1 MRDTAARQPSPFGAQ
16 LRRHR
21 ESAGLSQEELAE
33 RAGLT
38 AKAIGA
44 LERGER
50 RRPYPHTIQL
60 LADALELDE
69 ASRSGLIVAARPP
82 APALAKGDV
91 FFVGRA
97 RELDRLQA
105 CWDRVAAG
113 GSAVV
118 TVVGEAGIGKTSVA
132 RAFGG
137 AAARRGGLV
146 LWGRSFE
153 DSWQPPYGPWVDALT
168 RYATGVGSE
177 RLRAELGQGAPSIG
191 RVVPVMRAVLPD
203 LPDPPSLASD
213 DERLRLF
220 DAISRFLLAVSERQP
235 VLLVFDDLHW
245 ADLDSLRL
253 LRHVINYAGLGRVL
267 ILGTY
272 RDPEIGLT
280 REHPL
285 RATLAALRRETYYEQ
300 IDVSGLGPDELAVYL
315 ENYAGA
321 QLAGN
326 LVQRIAEE
334 TQGNPFYAGEL
345 VRHLAEGG
353 TVLAGASGE
362 TEVSIQAVDIPEG
375 VREVVGTRV
384 ARLSGDTR
392 GLLSLAAGLG
402 AGFDFVVLEHLTGL
416 SENTLLDCLDEA
428 LEAGLI
434 RVATEHPPT
443 YEFVHAI
450 VRHALYQQLNPDRRA
465 RLHRR
470 IAVTLER
477 IYADRELEHAAEIAA
492 QYHASAAVAGADK
505 GVHYAVAVAW
515 QAKAAFAHER
525 AVAFLYMAR
534 DLAAGSPPSERAEVL
549 RRLAL
554 AEADALRLDEARTS
568 GELAFEAMQ
577 LTDAALEESADFLG
591 TLARALKD
599 AGADPVS
606 WESLVDRGLALVG
619 NERGLAW
626 ARLEL
631 LRDHYEPIRS
641 GPIRAGRWLGR
652 DPQAVAIARLDG
664 DENDYARTLD
674 YLDWRTRA
682 ETESLLTLVRTW
694 SRPLAIIRGLE
705 VAGRD
710 LMYRHGAF
718 VEARGVFEDLLEA
731 SERFGSLEARGDAL
745 AHIGATQCSTGD
757 LTGLRESLT
766 RAGEAIARLGASHR
780 LKLITTSL
788 AVCLAYFVDGDWELL
803 GDAAKEHATGDASLR
818 SPVGMIAA
826 SYVALCT
833 ARAGH
838 TAEARRWIEHVVA
851 ASEAIPATTY
861 AQNWVLARCAAVVWE
876 IEAAEYAPRMSRLLA
891 ALASAGVGDPG
902 VFGPLDLSLARM
914 TALLSDRESADDQFE
929 RAIAKLE
936 ALGHGPAKA
945 IAQHD
950 FACAL
955 MRSRR
960 RDDERFKPLLDQA
973 VASFGAYG
981 MAGWVARAG
990 PLRDSFGEHQRPH

>member
-1 MRDTAARQPSPFGAQ
+1 MRDTAARQPSAFGAQ
-16 LRRHR
+16 LRHHR

-60 LADALELDE
+60 LADALGLDE
-69 ASRSGLIVAARPP
+69 PSRSALIVAARHP
-82 APALAKGDV
+82 APTLVDGDG

-97 RELDRLQA
+97 RELERLQA

-113 GSAVV
+113 GSGIV

-132 RAFGG
+132 RAFG
-137 AAARRGGLV
+137 AAATRQRAMV

-153 DSWQPPYGPWVDALT
+153 GDWQPPYGPWVDAIT
-168 RYATGVGSE
+168 RYASGVDPE
-177 RLRAELGQGAPSIG
+177 RIRAELGQGAPSIA
-191 RVVPVMRAVLPD
+191 RVVPGVRAVLPD

-220 DAISRFLLAVSERQP
+220 DAIGRFLLAVSERQP
-235 VLLVFDDLHW
+235 VLLVLDDLHW

-253 LRHVINYAGLGRVL
+253 LRHVTGYAGLGRVL

-285 RATLAALRRETYYEQ
+285 RATLGALRRETHYEQ
-300 IDVSGLGPDELAVYL
+300 IDVSGLAPDDLAAYL

-321 QLAGN
+321 QLSRD
-326 LVQRIAEE
+326 LVRLIAEE
-334 TQGNPFYAGEL
+334 TRGNPFYAGEL
-345 VRHLAEGG
+345 VRDLAEGG

-362 TEVSIQAVDIPEG
+362 AEVSIQAVDVPAG

-392 GLLSLAAGLG
+392 LLLSLAAGLG
-402 AGFDFVVLEHLTGL
+402 AGFDFDILEQLTEL
-416 SENTLLDCLDEA
+416 SEDTLLGCLDEA

-434 RVATEHPPT
+434 RVATDHPPT

-450 VRHALYQQLNPDRRA
+450 VRHALYRQLNPDRRA

-470 IAVTLER
+470 IAIALER
-477 IYADRELEHAAEIAA
+477 AYADRELEHAAAIAA
-492 QYHASAAVAGADK
+492 HYHASASVPGADK
-505 GVHYAVAVAW
+505 GVRYALAVAW

-525 AVAFLYMAR
+525 AVAFLRMAR
-534 DLAAGSPPSERAEVL
+534 DLAVGSPPSERAEIL

-554 AEADALRLDEARTS
+554 AEADALRLDEARAS

-577 LTDAALEESADFLG
+577 LAEAEPHESADFLA

-599 AGADPVS
+599 AGASAMS

-619 NERGLAW
+619 TQRGLAW

-631 LRDHYEPIRS
+631 LRDHYEPIQS

-652 DPQAVAIARLDG
+652 DPQAVAIARLEG
-664 DENDYARTLD
+664 DEDDYARTLD
-674 YLDWRTRA
+674 YLDWRTRG
-682 ETESLLTLVRTW
+682 ETESLLALVRTW
-694 SRPLAIIRGLE
+694 SRPPAIIRGLE

-718 VEARGVFEDLLEA
+718 AEARKVFEDLLEA

-757 LTGLRESLT
+757 LTGLRESLR
-766 RAGEAIARLGASHR
+766 RASEAIAGLGASHR

-788 AVCLAYFVDGDWELL
+788 AVGLAYFVEGDWERLS
-803 GDAAKEHATGDASLR
+803 DAAKEHATSDASLR
-818 SPVGMIAA
+818 SPVGLIAA
-826 SYVALCT
+826 SYVGLCA

-838 TAEARRWIEHVVA
+838 TSEARRWIEHVVA

-861 AQNWVLARCAAVVWE
+861 AQNWVIARCAAVVWE
-876 IEAAEYAPRMSRLLA
+876 IEAAEYAPTTLRLLA
-891 ALASAGVGDPG
+891 ELARAGVGDPG

-914 TALLSDRESADDQFE
+914 AAMLGDGESAERHFE
-929 RAIAKLE
+929 RAITKLE

-945 IAQHD
+945 IAEYD
-950 FACAL
+950 FARAL
-955 MRSRR
+955 QRTGKPEDDRIRR
-960 RDDERFKPLLDQA
+960 LADQA
-973 VASFGAYG
+973 VSAFDAYG
-981 MAGWVARAG
+981 MAGWVARSG
-990 PLRDSFGEHQRPH
+990 PLRDSLGERQRP